1 MPPKDK
7 RKRKDRIK
15 HKAPPGQPV
24 SGPHGFQGSRPSK
37 PPKERPDKP
46 DRPDRH
52 HPVSTP
58 QTTKP
63 GTSGGYQHPKP
74 SGSGIKT
81 GSTPTVTQG
90 GHGNLIDSLAALS
103 QTTDPKEQDNL
114 INHIGHIADTGNYS
128 NQAHSNILDSIVDA
142 TTIAGGGQT
151 QGQIEGFQS
160 TIENIPDPEEDP
172 EKDPKDEKEKKD
184 AIEDFWNEDLGTWDI
199 RKARQN
205 IGLLQRLT
213 GRKIANITADGKII
227 FADQIGGTMPFMQV
241 MDNLSYG
248 LDKLVGFDPNK
259 ALTKGG
265 MGDQGKAALYHKL
278 SGMSP
283 SEFRDFLN
291 RKGNLDRIREFSGD
305 MSPSAMADFEA
316 QLKAAAAEGGM
327 GGKFFA
333 DMIASTGGEDFQ
345 MMQLKNSPNKA
356 DRQKYYELN
365 PHLLQTS
372 GGLEEAA
379 RAGVSYIPGFG
390 PVERPEG
397 QGGGISDLGGGVG
410 GGAGAGDTTT
420 DTAQATT
427 VPDYILRQQY
437 MPGFTPDYTGG
448 PEQMH
453 IAGGYWDPV
462 TQKWIGQ
469 GPWGTQSQ
477 YQFNQG
483 GIVGTS
489 PLLFKNQGGMV
500 NDGGIKSFK
509 KYGY

>member
-1 MPPKDK
+1 MHNGHGKK
-7 RKRKDRIK
+7 TTSSKKEK
-15 HKAPPGQPV
+15 KSTPV
-24 SGPHGFQGSRPSK
+24 SGGWGLFDSIAKVATSK
-37 PPKERPDKP
+37 P
-46 DRPDRH
+46 
-52 HPVSTP
+52 
-58 QTTKP
+58 
-63 GTSGGYQHPKP
+63 
-74 SGSGIKT
+74 
-81 GSTPTVTQG
+81 GSTEQQKAISHIDNFSKSDAGKQQGWDSKAVTHAISDAMTVSQG
-90 GHGNLIDSLAALS
+90 GKTAGQIAAEKEDKVV
-103 QTTDPKEQDNL
+103 TDDKVVPEKKKEQYN
-114 INHIGHIADTGNYS
+114 A
-128 NQAHSNILDSIVDA
+128 V
-142 TTIAGGGQT
+142 
-151 QGQIEGFQS
+151 
-160 TIENIPDPEEDP
+160 
-172 EKDPKDEKEKKD
+172 
-184 AIEDFWNEDLGTWDI
+184 EDFWNPELGTWDI

-205 IGLLQRLT
+205 IPLLQQLT
-213 GRKIANITADGKII
+213 GRKIANITADGTII
-227 FADQIGGTMPFMQV
+227 FADQMGGSMKFMQV
-241 MDNLSYG
+241 MDKLSSG
-248 LDKLVGFDPNK
+248 LDKLTGFKPGK
-259 ALTKGG
+259 ALTEGG

-316 QLKAAAAEGGM
+316 QLKSAAAEGGM

-333 DMIASTGGEDFQ
+333 DMIASTAGEDFE
-345 MMQLKNSPNKA
+345 MLKLKNSPNKA

-379 RAGVSYIPGFG
+379 MAGVSYIPGYG

-397 QGGGISDLGGGVG
+397 SGFESQGIAGIG
-410 GGAGAGDTTT
+410 GGALPPTDPTT
-420 DTAQATT
+420 DPTK
-427 VPDYILRQQY
+427 VPDYVLKQQY
-437 MPGFTPDYTGG
+437 MPGFTPDYSGG
-448 PEQMH
+448 PEQMQ

-462 TQKWIGQ
+462 AKKWIGQ

>member
-74 SGSGIKT
+74 SGGVDETAVGSGT
-81 GSTPTVTQG
+81 AHPGGTPISIGYGPGQV
-90 GHGNLIDSLAALS
+90 DPALAAAAG
-103 QTTDPKEQDNL
+103 
-114 INHIGHIADTGNYS
+114 IGPA
-128 NQAHSNILDSIVDA
+128 
-142 TTIAGGGQT
+142 AGGFPGTTVGAGVGVGGTGGISDVQDLFPILGET
-151 QGQIEGFQS
+151 PPPLDDE
-160 TIENIPDPEEDP
+160 TPPPDD
-172 EKDPKDEKEKKD
+172 DDEKETVKYYDDELGGISERDLKAWELKLGQE
-184 AIEDFWNEDLGTWDI
+184 AIIRNGKVFFRDKTTNKLVPYGKMIRALG
-199 RKARQN
+199 
-205 IGLLQRLT
+205 G
-213 GRKIANITADGKII
+213 
-227 FADQIGGTMPFMQV
+227 V
-241 MDNLSYG
+241 
-248 LDKLVGFDPNK
+248 LDKITGFDPTK
-259 ALTKGG
+259 AFGE
-265 MGDQGKAALYHKL
+265 MGDTGKAAMYNKISKM
-278 SGMSP
+278 SGP
-283 SEFRDFLN
+283 EFEKFLN
-291 RKGNLDRIREFSGD
+291 RKGNLDRLLSYYESE
-305 MSPSAMADFEA
+305 DFE
-316 QLKAAAAEGGM
+316 
-327 GGKFFA
+327 
-333 DMIASTGGEDFQ
+333 DVSREDFDKI
-345 MMQLKNSPNKA
+345 LKNYDAQGFAYLIKGSASDSASFQKA
-356 DRQKYYELN
+356 LDKETNPQKYWDEN
-365 PHLLQTS
+365 PPRTS
-372 GGLEEAA
+372 AEAEEAA
-379 RAGVSYIPGFG
+379 MSGVSWIEGYG

-410 GGAGAGDTTT
+410 GGAGDGDTTT

-437 MPGFTPDYTGG
+437 MPGFTPDYSGG
-448 PEQMH
+448 PEQMQ

-462 TQKWIGQ
+462 AKKWIGQ